1 MPYVFQLLAALLET
15 NPSSTLPDHY
25 KSLIQ
30 PILLPVLWKSRG
42 NVPALVR
49 LLNAMLP
56 RGATEIASNNQIEQI
71 LGIFQ
76 QLVFL
81 KATEVQAFELL
92 EAVVASFPM

>member
-1 MPYVFQLLAALLET
+1 
-15 NPSSTLPDHY
+15 
-25 KSLIQ
+25 
-30 PILLPVLWKSRG
+30 
-42 NVPALVR
+42 
-49 LLNAMLP
+49 
-56 RGATEIASNNQIEQI
+56 